1 MRRTKEDTDKT
12 VEKILDSAL
21 IVFKEFGYNAT
32 KLDDIA
38 KHAGMTRGPIS
49 WHFKNKLNLYKAV
62 LLRSAEGYLNSVV
75 MQFHEKYSPIERIEN
90 FIDYIFTDSINKR
103 NQLILIIG
111 LINTTD
117 DKSDFKETKS
127 PVVEALDLVVTKLQ
141 KSINEGVESTVFSG
155 KIESELLA
163 KTINTYCF
171 GLLVDPRIR
180 SEYYADVENKNEV
193 RQIIYH
199 LLGYQH

>member
-75 MQFHEKYSPIERIEN
+75 MQFHEKYSPIEKIEN
-90 FIDYIFTDSINKR
+90 FIDYIFADSINKR
-103 NQLILIIG
+103 NQLILIIS
-111 LINTTD
+111 LVNTSAD
-117 DKSDFKETKS
+117 NSNFEEAKS
-127 PVVEALDLVVTKLQ
+127 PIVEALDLVVTKLQ
-141 KSINEGVESTVFSG
+141 NAIREGIESKLFSSE
-155 KIESELLA
+155 IESELLA
-163 KTINTYCF
+163 KAINTYSF

-180 SEYYADVENKNEV
+180 PEYYADDKNKNQV

-199 LLGYQH
+199 MLGYQ